1 MEYFSY
7 DDKDHLNQQKNSH
20 QLCNE
25 TMHPVLSLMEGK
37 WKLKQQHD
45 QNFPVDGKSSKN
57 KY

>member
-1 MEYFSY
+1 MMTKTISIT
-7 DDKDHLNQQKNSH
+7 KKIVIS
-20 QLCNE
+20 NE